1 MLPGVLQTSS
11 REPADRWCCPADG
24 HGLHNASDSRK
35 KSNLQLWNVLPLHY
49 GHMRPSPGPEP
60 VVYMMTHTD
69 RNCSLRGTAQS
80 YVHILCEIV
89 MFVVLLELRLGSI
102 SGVSASIIIG

>member
-24 HGLHNASDSRK
+24 RGLDNASVSRTGSK
-35 KSNLQLWNVLPLHY
+35 LESWNILPLHY
-49 GHMRPSPGPEP
+49 RRERPCPGPEP
-60 VVYMMTHTD
+60 VVYTMTHTD

-102 SGVSASIIIG
+102 NGVSASIIMG